1 MSTTVTSHLRPGVYS
16 VYEASSVVGRSP
28 RRGWAAV
35 SYTHLTLP
43 TKLEV

>member
-1 MSTTVTSHLRPGVYS
+1 MWSIDELIKVGQPEILKQVRS
-16 VYEASSVVGRSP
+16 EAKVILKTRIP
-28 RRGWAAV
+28 V